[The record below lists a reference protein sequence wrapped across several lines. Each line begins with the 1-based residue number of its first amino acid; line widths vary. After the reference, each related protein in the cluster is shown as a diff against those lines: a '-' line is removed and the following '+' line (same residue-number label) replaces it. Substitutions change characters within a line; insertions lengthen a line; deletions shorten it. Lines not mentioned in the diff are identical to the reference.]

1 VEFRSGRM
9 GRGGGELA
17 PERPVVVR
25 IPLTARLGGF
35 EAPGAEGPVFV
46 HVPAGDHSGADHEV
60 AEPGHTVGGVCFEGE
75 LQELVGFAA
84 PAFPPIDEGDGGED
98 GAECLVLLCVYAWS
112 SSCCA
117 HSTRDHW
124 GPPCVWARSTRSMG
138 SSIPRMSAMSWS
150 RIAGAWK
157 LAISLMVWSSLG

>member
-1 VEFRSGRM
+1 VGSGLFFRAALVWLICPTLAPRAGNIAHFPFRGADPGVEFRSGRM

-75 LQELVGFAA
+75 FGSLTKKFEKLWM
-84 PAFPPIDEGDGGED
+84 PD
-98 GAECLVLLCVYAWS
+98 
-112 SSCCA
+112 SCASCA
-117 HSTRDHW
+117 I
-124 GPPCVWARSTRSMG
+124 VAV
-138 SSIPRMSAMSWS
+138 A
-150 RIAGAWK
+150 
-157 LAISLMVWSSLG
+157 